1 MLTHHR
7 RGLRLAVLGVLAIA
21 PAASAGDIVVDV
33 APLQDPVIEP
43 APMQVPFKAV
53 SELGRTVDP
62 GRLAGLRGGD
72 GTQVDNLI
80 DVDGS
85 VDGNTAHHVTTG
97 TNSVADGAFNNA
109 SGINTIIQNTG
120 NNVLIQNAMI
130 VTVDFTGGG
139 PP

>member
-1 MLTHHR
+1 MLTHQR
-7 RGLRLAVLGVLAIA
+7 ARLCLVVAGACAIA
-21 PAASAGDIVVDV
+21 PAAWAADIAVKT
-33 APLQDPVIEP
+33 APLQPPVIEP
-43 APMQVPFKAV
+43 APLQVPFKPV
-53 SELGRTVDP
+53 SELGRTIDP

-72 GTQVDNLI
+72 GTQVENLV

-109 SGINTIIQNTG
+109 SGINTVIQNTG

>member
-1 MLTHHR
+1 MLTHQWK
-7 RGLRLAVLGVLAIA
+7 GLRLAVLGACTFA
-21 PAASAGDIVVDV
+21 PAAWAADGVVGV
-33 APLQDPVIEP
+33 APPQEPIIEP
-43 APMQVPFKAV
+43 APMQVPFKPV

-72 GTQVDNLI
+72 GTQVENLV

-85 VDGNTAHHVTTG
+85 VDGNTAHHVNTG
-97 TNSVADGAFNNA
+97 TNSIADGAFNNA
-109 SGINTIIQNTG
+109 SGINTVIQNTG

-130 VTVDFTGGG
+130 VTVDFVGGG